1 MQLIFWEEFEHD
13 ERNGFPSKW
22 KFMEVN
28 FRIERRR
35 DWMLLVG
42 VILVQEKKEEEY
54 R

>member
-1 MQLIFWEEFEHD
+1 
-13 ERNGFPSKW
+13 
-22 KFMEVN
+22 MEVN

-54 R
+54 K